1 VSNNRNVIKN
11 LLQRRAP
18 VGTFDG
24 STLITL
30 NRLHLWGFQTN
41 FCRNN
46 YLTRCCSLGHM
57 NWRTLVF

>member
-1 VSNNRNVIKN
+1 
-11 LLQRRAP
+11 